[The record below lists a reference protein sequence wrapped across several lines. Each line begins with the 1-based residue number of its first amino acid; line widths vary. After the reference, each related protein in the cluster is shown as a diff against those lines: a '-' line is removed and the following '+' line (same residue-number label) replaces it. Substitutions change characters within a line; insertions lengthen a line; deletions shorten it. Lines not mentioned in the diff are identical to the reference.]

1 MGIGIKRWW
10 EGKKIRQE
18 EGMAEGRGRGK
29 ERRGGGKR
37 RGGREERKRKE
48 GRLTNQL
55 FMI

>member
-48 GRLTNQL
+48 GRGGRG
-55 FMI
+55 